1 MRSYECKSRRNCILS
16 KWSNNTSNHILLEV
30 MGTAVSSSYTSQ
42 SGIQTL
48 TISPLCL

>member
-1 MRSYECKSRRNCILS
+1 MCKSRRNCILS

-30 MGTAVSSSYTSQ
+30 MVTAVSSSYTSQ
-42 SGIQTL
+42 SDMQAL